1 MNKKL
6 KVLVTSLVVI
16 SSIGLIGCVDKRDD
30 TQTNSKPGIEEE
42 NDKKDKDDKSDKE
55 SEETIEKE
63 EEKPSANGS
72 TENKPN
78 TGNDKP
84 SSEKPNTEKPQAE
97 QYSYDLYYLD
107 ETVSFLEKKTKSG
120 DKEEILKPWSVF
132 WQVQSNGQISKN
144 TKVLTFEVNNNNIGV
159 LDVSKEMYD
168 EKLGSGIESL
178 MLESLAKTF
187 MSAYKVDGLIV
198 KVDGKLYSSGHIILE
213 EGKYFK

>member
-16 SSIGLIGCVDKRDD
+16 SSIGLIGCVDKKDD

-42 NDKKDKDDKSDKE
+42 RDKKDRDDKIDKE

-63 EEKPSANGS
+63 DEKPSANGS

-84 SSEKPNTEKPQAE
+84 NTEKPQAE
-97 QYSYDLYYLD
+97 QYSYDVYYLD

-168 EKLGSGIESL
+168 EKLGSGVESL

>member
-6 KVLVTSLVVI
+6 KILVTSLVLI
-16 SSIGLIGCVDKRDD
+16 SSIGLIGCIDKKDD
-30 TQTNSKPGIEEE
+30 TQTNSKPGVEKE
-42 NDKKDKDDKSDKE
+42 NDKTDKE
-55 SEETIEKE
+55 SEDETIEKE
-63 EEKPSANGS
+63 DEESNTNGS
-72 TENKPN
+72 TDNKPS

-84 SSEKPNTEKPQAE
+84 STEKPNTEKPQTE
-97 QYSYDLYYLD
+97 QYSYDVYSLD

-144 TKVLTFEVNNNNIGV
+144 AKVLTFEVNNNNIGV
-159 LDVSKEMYD
+159 LDVSKEMYE
-168 EKLGSGIESL
+168 EKLGSGVESL
-178 MLESLAKTF
+178 VLESLAKTF

-198 KVDGKLYSSGHIILE
+198 KVEGKLYSSGHIILE